1 MTHQEPVPI
10 IPRMDQSALRR
21 AWLRLRKHEDA
32 HGGPPLPRS
41 NLGERSPDTE
51 ARMGKTVAV
60 LKRMGCWA
68 TASQIGRRIGM
79 SGRGAGT
86 HLTAIH
92 RERRCQRRRVKDR
105 YGNYRFE
112 YRVKEAEHQK

>member
-1 MTHQEPVPI
+1 MAHQTPLLI
-10 IPRMDQSALRR
+10 IPRMDQAALRKE
-21 AWLRLRKHEDA
+21 WLRLRKHEDA

-51 ARMGKTVAV
+51 ARMDKTVSV
-60 LKRMGCWA
+60 LKRMSCWA

-105 YGNYRFE
+105 YGNDRFE
-112 YRVKEAEHQK
+112 YRAKEAEQQK

>member
-10 IPRMDQSALRR
+10 IPRMDQAALRS
-21 AWLRLRKHEDA
+21 AWLRLRKREDER
-32 HGGPPLPRS
+32 GGPPLPRS
-41 NLGERSPDTE
+41 NRGERSTDTE
-51 ARMGKTVAV
+51 ARMDKTVDV
-60 LKRMGCWA
+60 LKRMNCWA

-105 YGNYRFE
+105 YGNNRFE
-112 YRVKEAEHQK
+112 YRAKEAER